1 MSALRAAPG
10 IHVSNDWAHVGVVG
24 HHRSRGRRHCAARRR
39 RPHLGHS
46 LRGVHTRDR
55 RQHHAAFEFR
65 QRISDRRYPGR
76 HHHRCNAG
84 PTFPGTEIVKR
95 PGVGSPVA
103 DHMTRSWEEDMRKRI
118 ILGLAVAMAALM
130 GVAHAEDKKVTIGVS
145 IPAADHGWTAGVV
158 FHAQRMAK
166 LLMAQHPGLNV
177 IVKTSPDPATQANAV
192 QDLVTQG
199 INALV
204 ILPSDPDP
212 LVNAIKEVKNKNI
225 FVTLVDRAPSNNDNS
240 VRDLYVAGNNPALGA
255 TAGEYI
261 KKNTPNAQV
270 AVIRGLPI
278 PIDQQRQDGFDKA
291 ISGSGVKVIQKQFGN
306 WNRDDAFKVMQD
318 YLTKYPKIDV
328 VWCQDDDM
336 AVGVLQA
343 IDQAKRTEIQ
353 YVIAGAGSKDMVKK
367 VMDGDKLVPVDVLYP
382 PAMVATAME
391 LTAAN
396 FYNQVP
402 VRGSYIL
409 DATLITKDNA
419 KGFYFPDSP
428 F

>member
-1 MSALRAAPG
+1 
-10 IHVSNDWAHVGVVG
+10 
-24 HHRSRGRRHCAARRR
+24 
-39 RPHLGHS
+39 
-46 LRGVHTRDR
+46 
-55 RQHHAAFEFR
+55 
-65 QRISDRRYPGR
+65 
-76 HHHRCNAG
+76 
-84 PTFPGTEIVKR
+84 
-95 PGVGSPVA
+95 
-103 DHMTRSWEEDMRKRI
+103 MRKRI
-118 ILGLAVAMAALM
+118 LCLGVVMAALM

-158 FHAQRMAK
+158 FHAERMAK

-177 IVKTSPDPATQANAV
+177 IVKTAPDPATQANSV
-192 QDLVTQG
+192 QDLVTRG

-225 FVTLVDRAPSNNDNS
+225 FVALVDRAPSTNDNS

-291 ISGSGVKVIQKQFGN
+291 ISGSNVKVLAKQFGN

-318 YLTKYPKIDV
+318 YLTKFPKIDV

-343 IDQAKRTEIQ
+343 IDQAKRTDIQ

-367 VMDGDKLVPVDVLYP
+367 VMDGDKLIPVDVLYP

-391 LTAAN
+391 LTVAN
-396 FYNQVP
+396 FYNQAP

-409 DATLITKDNA
+409 DATLVTKANA
-419 KGFYFPDSP
+419 KDFYFPDSP

>member
-1 MSALRAAPG
+1 
-10 IHVSNDWAHVGVVG
+10 
-24 HHRSRGRRHCAARRR
+24 
-39 RPHLGHS
+39 
-46 LRGVHTRDR
+46 
-55 RQHHAAFEFR
+55 
-65 QRISDRRYPGR
+65 
-76 HHHRCNAG
+76 
-84 PTFPGTEIVKR
+84 
-95 PGVGSPVA
+95 
-103 DHMTRSWEEDMRKRI
+103 MRKR
-118 ILGLAVAMAALM
+118 ILGLAVVMTALM
-130 GVAHAEDKKVTIGVS
+130 GAAHAEEKKVTIGVS

-158 FHAQRMAK
+158 FHAERMAK

-177 IVKTSPDPATQANAV
+177 IVKTAPDPATQANSV
-192 QDLVTQG
+192 QDLVTRG

-225 FVTLVDRAPSNNDNS
+225 FVALVDRAPSTNDNS

-291 ISGSGVKVIQKQFGN
+291 IAGSNVKVLAKQFGN

-318 YLTKYPKIDV
+318 YLTKFPKIDV

-343 IDQAKRTEIQ
+343 IDQAKRTDIQ

-367 VMDGDKLVPVDVLYP
+367 VMDGDKLIPVDVLYP

-396 FYNQVP
+396 FYNQAP

-409 DATLITKDNA
+409 DATLITKANA
-419 KGFYFPDSP
+419 KDFYFPDSP

>member
-1 MSALRAAPG
+1 MRNRILCL
-10 IHVSNDWAHVGVVG
+10 GVV
-24 HHRSRGRRHCAARRR
+24 
-39 RPHLGHS
+39 
-46 LRGVHTRDR
+46 V
-55 RQHHAAFEFR
+55 
-65 QRISDRRYPGR
+65 
-76 HHHRCNAG
+76 
-84 PTFPGTEIVKR
+84 
-95 PGVGSPVA
+95 
-103 DHMTRSWEEDMRKRI
+103 
-118 ILGLAVAMAALM
+118 AALM

-158 FHAQRMAK
+158 FHAERMAK

-177 IVKTSPDPATQANAV
+177 IVKTAPDPATQANSV
-192 QDLVTQG
+192 QDLVTRG

-225 FVTLVDRAPSNNDNS
+225 FVALVDRAPSTNDNS

-270 AVIRGLPI
+270 VVIRGLPI

-291 ISGSGVKVIQKQFGN
+291 ISGSNVKVLAKQFGN

-318 YLTKYPKIDV
+318 YLTKFPKIDV

-343 IDQAKRTEIQ
+343 IDQAKRTDIQ
-353 YVIAGAGSKDMVKK
+353 YVIAGAGSKEMVKK
-367 VMDGDKLVPVDVLYP
+367 VMDGDKLIPVDVLYP

-396 FYNQVP
+396 FYNQAP

-409 DATLITKDNA
+409 DATLVTKANA
-419 KGFYFPDSP
+419 KDFYFPDSP